1 MSYARL
7 TPAEAASHIRDG
19 QTVGFSGF
27 TPAGAAKLVP
37 VALAAR
43 ARAEHEAGRPFKI
56 RVMTGASTGNLDDVL
71 ADAEAISWRAPYQ
84 SSAKLRAQINAGQV
98 EFIDMH
104 LSHVPQAI
112 LFGFFGDIDV
122 AVVEATE
129 VTPDGR
135 VFLSTSIGTSPTILH
150 WAKKIIIEVNRRHSP
165 RLREMIDIALLPPPP
180 HRMPIPILDPLAK
193 IGVPYVQIDPHKVL
207 GIVEHEGQ
215 DGVTP
220 FAVPD
225 AASQGIADR
234 VVEFLLDELRSGRI
248 PPEFLPLQAGVGN
261 VANAVMARLG
271 ERTEIP
277 DFVMFTEVFQDSL
290 VDLMEQGRLT
300 GASSTAL
307 TLTEPQLQRV
317 YDNMDFFAPRIVLRP
332 LELSNNP
339 GVIRRFGVITL
350 NTALEVDIY
359 GHANSTHVAGVNMMN
374 GIGGSGDFT
383 RNSYVS
389 VFMCPSVAKGGRI
402 SSIVPMASH
411 VDHNEHS
418 VQVIVTEHGLADL
431 RGLGPIERAR
441 RIIDKCAHPA
451 YRPYLHEYLR
461 RSKPGHIRHDLAT
474 CFEMHRNLLETGQ
487 MLPGMDLKQFSH

>member
-1 MSYARL
+1 MSFARL
-7 TPAEAASHIRDG
+7 TPEEAASHIHDG
-19 QTVGFSGF
+19 HTVGFSGF

-43 ARAEHEAGRPFKI
+43 AKAEHAAGRPFKI
-56 RVMTGASTGNLDDVL
+56 RVMTGASTGKLDDAL
-71 ADAEAISWRAPYQ
+71 AEAEAISWRAPYQ
-84 SSAKLRAQINAGQV
+84 SSAKLRKQINEGSV
-98 EFIDMH
+98 EFVDMH

-135 VFLSTSIGTSPTILH
+135 VFLSTSIGTSPTMLH
-150 WAKKIIIEVNRRHSP
+150 WAKKIIIEVNHRHSS
-165 RLREMIDIALLPPPP
+165 RLREMTDIALLPPPP
-180 HRMPIPILDPLAK
+180 HRLPIPILDPLAK
-193 IGVPYVQIDPHKVL
+193 IGVPYVQVDPRKVVGL
-207 GIVEHEGQ
+207 VEHEAE
-215 DGVTP
+215 DGVSP
-220 FAVPD
+220 FAAPD
-225 AASQGIADR
+225 AASQGIADK
-234 VVEFLLDELRSGRI
+234 VVEFLLDELRSGRV

-271 ERTEIP
+271 ERKEIP

-317 YDNMDFFAPRIVLRP
+317 YDNFDFFAPRVVLRP

-339 GVIRRFGVITL
+339 GVIRRFGVITM

-359 GHANSTHVAGVNMMN
+359 GHANSTHVAGTAMMN

-389 VFMCPSVAKGGRI
+389 IFMCPSVAKGGRI

-418 VQVIVTEHGLADL
+418 VQVIVTEQGLADL

-461 RSKPGHIRHDLAT
+461 RSKAGHIRHDLAT
-474 CFEMHRNLLETGQ
+474 CFEMHRNLLECGQ
-487 MLPGMDLKQFSH
+487 MLPGVDLKLFE

>member
-1 MSYARL
+1 MSFSRL
-7 TPAEAASHIRDG
+7 TAEEAAAVIQNDY
-19 QTVGFSGF
+19 TVGFSGF

-43 ARAEHEAGRPFKI
+43 ARAEHAAGRPFKI
-56 RVMTGASTGNLDDVL
+56 RVMTGASTGRLDDVL

-98 EFIDMH
+98 EFVDMH
-104 LSHVPQAI
+104 LSHVPQTI
-112 LFGFFGDIDV
+112 LFGFFGDIDI
-122 AVVEATE
+122 AVIEATD

-135 VFLSTSIGTSPTILH
+135 VYLSTSVGSSPTLLH
-150 WAKKIIIEVNRRHSP
+150 RAKRIVLEVNRRHSP
-165 RLREMIDIALLPPPP
+165 RLREMTDIALLPPPP
-180 HRMPIPILDPLAK
+180 HRLPIPILDPLAK
-193 IGVPYVQIDPHKVL
+193 IGVPYVQIDPQKVI
-207 GIVEHEGQ
+207 GIVEHEAP
-215 DGVTP
+215 DDVAP
-220 FAVPD
+220 FAAPD
-225 AASQGIADR
+225 AASQRIADK
-234 VVEFLLDELRSGRI
+234 VVEFLLDELRTGRV

-271 ERTEIP
+271 DHTEIP

-290 VDLMEQGRLT
+290 VDLMERGRLT
-300 GASSTAL
+300 GASATAL
-307 TLTEPQLQRV
+307 TLTEPRLQRV
-317 YDNMDFFAPRIVLRP
+317 YDNFDFFGPRVVLRP

-359 GHANSTHVAGVNMMN
+359 GHANSTHVAGTNMMN

-383 RNSYVS
+383 RNSYLS

-402 SSIVPMASH
+402 SAIVPMASH

-418 VQVIVTEHGLADL
+418 VQVVVTEQGLADL

-441 RIIDKCAHPA
+441 RIIEKCAHPA
-451 YRPYLHEYLR
+451 YRPYLQQYLER
-461 RSKPGHIRHDLAT
+461 AKPGHIRHDLAT
-474 CFEMHRNLLETGQ
+474 CFELHRNLLETGE
-487 MLPGMDLKQFSH
+487 MLPGVTVKSA

>member
-1 MSYARL
+1 MSFARL
-7 TPAEAASHIRDG
+7 TAEDAAGHIRNGD
-19 QTVGFSGF
+19 TVGFSGF

-43 ARAEHEAGRPFKI
+43 ARAEHAAGRPFKI
-56 RVMTGASTGNLDDVL
+56 RVMTGASTGHLDDVL
-71 ADAEAISWRAPYQ
+71 AEAEAISWRAPYQ
-84 SSAKLRAQINAGQV
+84 SSGKLRAQINAGQV
-98 EFIDMH
+98 EFVDMH

-112 LFGFFGDIDV
+112 LFGFFGDIDM

-129 VTPDGR
+129 VTADGR
-135 VFLSTSIGTSPTILH
+135 VYLSTSIGTSPTILH
-150 WAKKIIIEVNRRHSP
+150 RAKKILIEVNRRHSP
-165 RLREMIDIALLPPPP
+165 RLREMTDIALLPPPP
-180 HRMPIPILDPLAK
+180 HRLPIPILDPLAK
-193 IGVPYVQIDPHKVL
+193 IGVPYVQIDPRKVI
-207 GIVEHEGQ
+207 GIIEHEAP

-220 FAVPD
+220 FSAPD
-225 AASQGIADR
+225 AASQGIADK
-234 VVEFLLDELRSGRI
+234 VVDFLVDELRTGRI

-277 DFVMFTEVFQDSL
+277 NFVMFTEVFQDSL
-290 VDLMEQGRLT
+290 VDLMEKGRLT

-317 YDNMDFFAPRIVLRP
+317 YDNVDYFGPRIVLRP

-359 GHANSTHVAGVNMMN
+359 GHANSTHVAGTHLMN

-389 VFMCPSVAKGGRI
+389 VFMCPSVAKNGKI

-418 VQVIVTEHGLADL
+418 VQIVVTEQGLADL

-441 RIIDKCAHPA
+441 RLIETCAHPA
-451 YRPYLHEYLR
+451 YRPYLRRYLER
-461 RSKPGHIRHDLAT
+461 ARPGHIRHDLAT
-474 CFEMHRNLLETGQ
+474 CFELHRNLVETGQ
-487 MLPGMDLKQFSH
+487 MLPGVTTVEP